1 MRERFSKQN
10 RKKTSGVV
18 LKGGKMLPYQFQHSC
33 QFIPFIHS
41 LPAGKSWILFQKP
54 SSVHTPIPELFSFFL
69 WQEVPV
75 RNTELTSHHQ
85 PGKVKR
91 RHHVSD
97 HLPESSLLASI
108 LTEQRWATRKD
119 PESEWLARD
128 NPKGMRKE
136 GNTQEERV
144 LTSFSVAGRGTPP
157 RAGEW
162 ALVKHSKMNCPR
174 RHRCWESKRLYW
186 EGVSGQRGRG

>member
-119 PESEWLARD
+119 PELEWLTRD
-128 NPKGMRKE
+128 NPETNPVTIKPKTE
-136 GNTQEERV
+136 SHLAEQV
-144 LTSFSVAGRGTPP
+144 DSFTLYPLPLCPDTP
-157 RAGEW
+157 
-162 ALVKHSKMNCPR
+162 S
-174 RHRCWESKRLYW
+174 
-186 EGVSGQRGRG
+186 Q